1 MSQTI
6 QTHAIRIHQ
15 HGGPE
20 VMKWEEVDV
29 PPPAPDEVRLTTT
42 AAGLNYIDTYH
53 RSGMYKIPLPSV
65 IGREAAGVV
74 ESVGANVSE
83 FKTGDRV
90 AYASSPIGSYAEVRL
105 MPAER
110 LVKIPDD
117 ITDQQAASM
126 MLKGMTA
133 QYLLRRTYCVQP
145 GDVILFHAAAG
156 GVGLILGQWAKH
168 LGATVIGTVGS
179 DEKIAIAKAH
189 GFDHVINYRTDDF
202 AARVADI
209 TNGAKCRVV
218 YDGVGKDTF
227 TKSLDCVAPLGM
239 MVSFGAAS
247 GAVPPVYVGDLT
259 SRGSLYLT
267 RPTLDTYVAKR
278 ADLIATATDLFE
290 MVTRGIVKI
299 EINQTYALKDAAQ
312 AHRDL
317 EARKTSGS
325 TVLIPC
331 AIR

>member
-1 MSQTI
+1 MSKTI
-6 QTHAIRIHQ
+6 QAHAIRIHEF
-15 HGGPE
+15 GGAE
-20 VMKWEEVDV
+20 VMKWEKIDV
-29 PPPAPDEVRLTTT
+29 PPPAADEVRITTT

-65 IGREAAGVV
+65 IGREGAGVV
-74 ESVGANVSE
+74 ESVGTNVGE

-90 AYASSPIGSYAEVRL
+90 AYASSPIGAYAEVRL

-110 LVKIPDD
+110 LVKIPDG
-117 ITDQQAASM
+117 ISDQQAASM

-133 QYLLRRTYCVQP
+133 QYLLRRTHRVQP
-145 GDVILFHAAAG
+145 GDIILFHAAAG

-179 DEKIAIAKAH
+179 DEKITLAKSH
-189 GFDHVINYRTDDF
+189 GYDHVINYRREDF
-202 AARVADI
+202 AARVTEI

-227 TKSLDCVAPLGM
+227 LKSLDCIAPLGL
-239 MVSFGAAS
+239 MVTFGAAS
-247 GAVPPVYVGDLT
+247 GAVPPVYVGELT

-267 RPTLDTYVAKR
+267 RPTIDTYVAKR
-278 ADLIATATDLFE
+278 ADLVATANDLFDV
-290 MVTRGIVKI
+290 VTRGIVKI
-299 EINQTYALKDAAQ
+299 EVKQSYALKDAAQ

-317 EARKTSGS
+317 EARNTTGS
-325 TVLIPC
+325 TVFIP
-331 AIR
+331 